1 MINNYYVYFNLKDNI
16 NYVYLLKL
24 YRLAQFNKD
33 TRRYDIVKYDTLK
46 DLAVSLD
53 ITASTLSTMLNSDK
67 YNNYF
72 SIDKRHKIIS
82 LHNNFSGSN
91 TKPFIHLTAS
101 MVDYLLSVEAVN
113 RNLFIKYFLYIK
125 YYCSMYKNKP
135 QDFTINQ
142 FLSFVS
148 LSTKSTKYKNL
159 IGDYN
164 NILKQSGYVIIKP
177 WIDNRGHSR
186 NYYFFNYD

>member
-33 TRRYDIVKYDTLK
+33 TRRYDIVKYNTLK

-164 NILKQSGYVIIKP
+164 NILKQSGYVSIKP
-177 WIDNRGHSR
+177 WRDSRGYSR
-186 NYYFFNYD
+186 NYYTFNYD

>member
-33 TRRYDIVKYDTLK
+33 TRRYDIVKYNTLK
-46 DLAVSLD
+46 DLAASLD
-53 ITASTLSTMLNSDK
+53 ITASTLSTMINSDK

-101 MVDYLLSVEAVN
+101 MVDYLLSIEAVN
-113 RNLFIKYFLYIK
+113 KNLFIKYFLYIK
-125 YYCSMYKNKP
+125 HFCNISNKQ
-135 QDFTINQ
+135 QDFTANQ
-142 FLSFVS
+142 FFDYIG

-159 IGDYN
+159 LNDYN
-164 NILKQSGYVIIKP
+164 NILKTSNYIAIKSSR
-177 WIDNRGHSR
+177 DNRGYNR
-186 NYYFFNYD
+186 NYYIFNYD